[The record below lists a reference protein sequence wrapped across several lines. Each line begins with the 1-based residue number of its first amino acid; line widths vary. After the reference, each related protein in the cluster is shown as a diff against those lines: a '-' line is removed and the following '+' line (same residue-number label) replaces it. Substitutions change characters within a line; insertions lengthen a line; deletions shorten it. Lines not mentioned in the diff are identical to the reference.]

1 MLRAATTRFKFGGK
15 YYTDGILFDVYA
27 LLCPADY
34 NEPELGFTAPR
45 VTTRTDPVRKLLP
58 GMIENIPFDKLC
70 PCFCGRQ
77 TQRLAMLRN
86 FLAGVRPTP
95 GSDARREHGRP
106 YTNGH
111 FRHAGRRAFAGVDR
125 LVFQHRELQPANM
138 DDCTELGFSLSSL
151 QGTSVNNDIMQVPGY
166 PVRSLYLG
174 PYKGYIHAS
183 HDSLH

>member
-1 MLRAATTRFKFGGK
+1 
-15 YYTDGILFDVYA
+15 
-27 LLCPADY
+27 
-34 NEPELGFTAPR
+34 
-45 VTTRTDPVRKLLP
+45 
-58 GMIENIPFDKLC
+58 MIENIPFDKLC

-77 TQRLAMLRN
+77 TQRLARLRVYFCPLVGEHSVEKCPAEFPCGSPSYSGPGLQAQMLVEN
-86 FLAGVRPTP
+86 TEDL
-95 GSDARREHGRP
+95 